1 MIQRVYT
8 RCVGCDRPT
17 VVRVSVG
24 YGATQPILVHCPNC
38 HAPIR
43 GTLTA
48 DQERGVVI
56 GVLLD
61 HHDLLGSDLEGDP
74 QLQVVTT
81 HPDFPH
87 DPSLTFESPFLEARM
102 VFGDDFDKFTASLA
116 RFFQGIDEL
125 WPDVERAYGYYL
137 REDWTHFD
145 GVMSKVLGPDWADPP
160 TELDRHDRIHR
171 LLSIILMPLAATAS
185 YPAMKEEVWATAQV
199 DVGALRKF
207 AQDPMNMADIKSVQR
222 RIFDQIRRMID
233 IRDAWRP
240 ALGLAF
246 LHESG
251 KVLPERW
258 RLPGDN
264 FHLLRDAYRQNFE
277 LACQGLFMLVASK
290 NTQDGRPAKVIC
302 AADYSAGWVPSWD
315 KTSMLP
321 RTVQQFK
328 GKRAE
333 IKELYLEGFPTVHEV
348 WEDVF
353 SRRLRNGIAHADIEF
368 VTTSGMVLSDQDE
381 FSYLDFVRAT
391 IAQLQLL
398 MLLIDF
404 AKLLRIY
411 AS

>member
-17 VVRVSVG
+17 AVRVSVG
-24 YGATQPILVHCPNC
+24 YGKQQPILVHCPNC
-38 HAPIR
+38 GAAIR

-48 DQERGVVI
+48 DQEHGVVT
-56 GVLLD
+56 GVVLD
-61 HHDLLGSDLEGDP
+61 HHVLLGSDLEDDP
-74 QLQVVTT
+74 ELQFVTT

-87 DPSLTFESPFLEARM
+87 DPTLTFESPFLEARM
-102 VFGDDFDKFTASLA
+102 VFGDDFDRSMMSLA
-116 RFFQGIDEL
+116 HFFRGVDEL

-145 GVMSKVLGPDWADPP
+145 GAMSKVLGPDWADAPS
-160 TELDRHDRIHR
+160 ELDRHDRVHR

-185 YPAMKEEVWATAQV
+185 YPTMKDEVWATSRV
-199 DVGALRKF
+199 DIGGLRKF
-207 AQDPMNMADIKSVQR
+207 ARDPKNMADIKTVQR
-222 RIFDQIRRMID
+222 RIFDQIRRMIE

-240 ALGLAF
+240 AFGLAF

-251 KVLPERW
+251 KTLPASW

-290 NTQDGRPAKVIC
+290 NTEEGRPAKEIC
-302 AADYSAGWVPSWD
+302 TSDYSSGWVPSFEG
-315 KTSMLP
+315 TSMLP

-328 GKRAE
+328 SKRAE
-333 IKELYLEGFPTVHEV
+333 IKELYLEGFPAVRDV
-348 WEDVF
+348 WEEVF
-353 SRRLRNGIAHADIEF
+353 SRRLRNGIAHADAEF
-368 VTTSGMVLSDQDE
+368 VTASGMVLSGEDE
-381 FSYLDFVRAT
+381 FSYTDFVRAT

-398 MLLIDF
+398 MLLIDL

-411 AS
+411 AI